1 MIFFSKFL
9 GRIVLEKLSKFW
21 KNKQI
26 TATMGNDFSG
36 ISDEV
41 SLSSLSKCM
50 HGEIHYSDKCTV
62 GKINGKLKKLGHV
75 VVFIRICHC
84 GKHENKFNIL
94 SNEKQRIAVPQDG
107 VDVHQ
112 INENCKYI
120 SEKNFDSSLQRHV
133 YRFRLTCHCA
143 ARHGAKRLLDYN

>member
-1 MIFFSKFL
+1 MD
-9 GRIVLEKLSKFW
+9 
-21 KNKQI
+21 
-26 TATMGNDFSG
+26 NDFSS

-62 GKINGKLKKLGHV
+62 WKIYGKLKKHGHV

-84 GKHENKFNIL
+84 GKHANKVKIL
-94 SNEKQRIAVPQDG
+94 SNKKRLVLPTDG

-120 SEKNFDSSLQRHV
+120 SEKIFDSSLQRHV
-133 YRFRLTCHCA
+133 YRFRLTCQCA